1 MHIYVYF
8 ILFFHFQNTVQGVFY
23 DVSVSTKFDL
33 CIVVI
38 IFANMVVMGIE
49 HYKQSEM
56 VEDILKIMNIVFT
69 TIFTLEAAIKITGL
83 RFHYFRQPWNVFDFV
98 VVVLSLLGMNINILD

>member
-1 MHIYVYF
+1 M
-8 ILFFHFQNTVQGVFY
+8 ILKQISKGN
-23 DVSVSTKFDL
+23 

-83 RFHYFRQPWNVFDFV
+83 RFHYFREQELPTLPEHLSSHPAFGGVHVARSLVLCVCFV
-98 VVVLSLLGMNINILD
+98 EESHPQKYE